1 MSYLLQ
7 IFLVGCA
14 VIFSAFVIRL
24 LLKNKITERSS
35 VIWLA
40 GTLIILLLAGIP
52 DIVDYFAE
60 ILGIDYPPALLFLLS
75 TLVLLLFSLYQTIQ
89 ITRLTNKIKDI
100 SQYLALK
107 ENDLFVEEIEVKS
120 EHERDLNI

>member
-7 IFLVGCA
+7 VFLLGCA
-14 VIFSAFVIRL
+14 IVFSAFVIRL
-24 LLKNKITERSS
+24 LLKNKINERSS

-40 GTLIILLLAGIP
+40 GTLIILILAGIP
-52 DIVDYFAE
+52 DIVDYFAN